1 VRNRST
7 RLAEILTRAMLASAP
22 GAQWS
27 INNSGTIRIDDVIQ
41 PGPVTEYD
49 VVRILPFGG
58 NIVAVDMTGGLLQ
71 KVLDQ
76 GQANKALGGYLQHAR
91 SRDQPIQPERTY
103 VVAIAQF
110 LLSGREIG
118 LEFMKDHPGLRRR
131 SVGGT
136 GVDMRR
142 VLIAELGRT
151 YPPGHEPVSAG
162 QAPDSP
168 APRI

>member
-1 VRNRST
+1 
-7 RLAEILTRAMLASAP
+7 
-22 GAQWS
+22 
-27 INNSGTIRIDDVIQ
+27 
-41 PGPVTEYD
+41 
-49 VVRILPFGG
+49 
-58 NIVAVDMTGGLLQ
+58 MTGGLLQ

-131 SVGGT
+131 SS
-136 GVDMRR
+136 
-142 VLIAELGRT
+142 AA
-151 YPPGHEPVSAG
+151 PGSISAG
-162 QAPDSP
+162 S
-168 APRI
+168 